1 MSFVEVYK
9 NVIESKL
16 SKKEA
21 PTAEVAWDDYIY
33 IPGIL
38 SAGIADILSGKTIGP
53 EMQYY
58 EVLLILDGEA
68 TVKERR
74 TGEEYNISKGDLI
87 VLKKGAKV
95 TITVKKPMRYLYV
108 TVPPHSEI
116 AKVYYL
122 NKEE

>member
-38 SAGIADILSGKTIGP
+38 SAGMADILSGKTIGP

-74 TGEEYNISKGDLI
+74 TGEEYNISKGDLV

-95 TITVKKPMRYLYV
+95 TIAVKKPMRYLYV
-108 TVPPHSEI
+108 TIPPHSEI